1 MKITNAKLKRRLSI
15 DRAIHYFE
23 CSRSVHDKPCF
34 DALWIYVWSGKLGG
48 NVVNWQRQTTHIQ
61 QRHIIGTKCCITSW
75 INGPIKEQSEVNP
88 ALLVYYLLT
97 NIVLCLRDYV
107 SVYVSEGF
115 KGGTRGAPI
124 RPRDAVSRAANV
136 ERTGRHKW
144 DILCNI
150 KLGGPRQ
157 KGGDMVNF
165 PLLYNVQERT
175 LLLARFG
182 GLVGCEVH
190 DNGII
195 SCFYCP

>member
-15 DRAIHYFE
+15 DRTIHYFE

-115 KGGTRGAPI
+115 KGGTRGSPI
-124 RPRDAVSRAANV
+124 MPRDASLSDSKCWNGGQKWVNAREGTGSVWRDALMDVPGKYLFIFSRTNGPGFLAALTWN
-136 ERTGRHKW
+136 W
-144 DILCNI
+144 
-150 KLGGPRQ
+150 RQ
-157 KGGDMVNF
+157 RG
-165 PLLYNVQERT
+165 YR
-175 LLLARFG
+175 
-182 GLVGCEVH
+182 
-190 DNGII
+190 
-195 SCFYCP
+195 